1 MSVQPSVQ
9 RFIEYLRIKTV
20 QPTPDYASCQRFLER
35 QATEIGLS
43 FQAHEF
49 VSGKPVIVLT
59 WEGTSPEQPSII
71 LNSHTD
77 VVPVFE
83 EFWTHP
89 PFEAARVPID
99 GGNDFKIIAR
109 GSQDMK
115 IVGFCYLEAIRAL
128 KAKGV
133 QLQRTVH
140 LVYVPDEE
148 IGGTD
153 GMAHFVESEM
163 FRALNAGFALDEG
176 MANPEETV
184 RVFYGERSPCWVRF
198 VAHGNTGHGSQ
209 FIEDTAAE
217 KLLPIVNKMMELRGE
232 QLEMFHTPKE
242 DGSQRTLG
250 DVITVNLTMMASG
263 VQHNV
268 VPDNASAC
276 FDIRMAPTIDY
287 AEFRQRLEAL
297 ATENGAQVEFV
308 QFWPDNTMTP
318 TDASNPFWA
327 AFERALGAIDVPIFK
342 EIFPAAT
349 DARYLR
355 RAGIPALGVTPL
367 RNAPILLHDHNE
379 FVKESEFLDGI
390 DFYVSVI
397 SAVAN
402 V

>member
-20 QPTPDYASCQRFLER
+20 QPTPDYASCQKFLER
-35 QATEIGLS
+35 QAGEVGLQ

-49 VSGKPVIVLT
+49 VEGKPVIVLT
-59 WEGTSPEQPSII
+59 WEGTSPELPSII

-99 GGNDFKIIAR
+99 NDFKIIAR
-109 GSQDMK
+109 GAQDMK
-115 IVGFCYLEAIRAL
+115 IVGHCYLEAIRAL
-128 KAKGV
+128 KAKGAR
-133 QLQRTVH
+133 LQRTVH

-148 IGGTD
+148 IGGND
-153 GMAHFVESEM
+153 GMAHFVESDM
-163 FRALNAGFALDEG
+163 FGALNAGFALDEG
-176 MANPEETV
+176 MANPEAPV
-184 RVFYGERSPCWVRF
+184 RVFYGERSPCWVKF
-198 VAHGNTGHGSQ
+198 VARGNTGHGSQ
-209 FIEDTAAE
+209 FIEGTAAE
-217 KLLPIVNKMMELRGE
+217 KLLPIVNHMMDFRSE
-232 QLEMFHTPKE
+232 QLQIFRSPND
-242 DGSQRTLG
+242 DGSRRTLG
-250 DVITVNLTMMASG
+250 DVTTTNLTMMAAG

-268 VPDNASAC
+268 VPDSASVC
-276 FDIRMAPTIDY
+276 FDIRLAPTIDY
-287 AEFRQRLEAL
+287 AQFRRRLETL
-297 ATENGAQVEFV
+297 ASDHDADIEFV

-318 TDASNPFWA
+318 TDASNPFWV
-327 AFERALGAIDVPIFK
+327 AFERALAAMDIPIFK

-367 RNAPILLHDHNE
+367 RYAPILLHDHNE

-390 DFYVSVI
+390 DFYVNVI
-397 SAVAN
+397 SAIAN
-402 V
+402 I